1 MIDVFKFIDDF
12 LNLPTRE
19 LEEELY
25 NNGYQ
30 IVKGNLIKKG
40 KSRIWFTAHIDT
52 YNDYLFGE
60 FKEIYPLKIVIEDN
74 FILQA
79 QFYYLI
85 QQENKTI
92 EEVYLN
98 PVELLNLKDKLK
110 RKKIIYKDDLDDI
123 ELVEEHFLHIIGEK
137 RKIES
142 LEELNLKT
150 VLGADDRLGV
160 FLCDLIYNKTNGEF
174 GIILSNNEE
183 SSYNSI
189 EYLDNDFWSDNK
201 IEILIALDKRDSYYS
216 TNKFFNNN
224 ELEEF
229 LQSNGF
235 KKLNE
240 DDRSSNIDYV
250 NIPAI
255 NIGIGFYNEHTPF
268 EVINLEKTEKTLDLL
283 FKLLSTFSK

>member
-1 MIDVFKFIDDF
+1 VLDVFKLVDDF

-25 NNGYQ
+25 DNGYQ
-30 IVKGNLIKKG
+30 IIKGNLIKKG
-40 KSRIWFTAHIDT
+40 KSGIWLTAHIDT
-52 YNDYLFGE
+52 YNDCLFGE
-60 FKEIYPLKIVIEDN
+60 FKEIYPLKIVIENN

-79 QFYYLI
+79 QFYHLI

-98 PVELLNLKDKLK
+98 PFELLSLKDRLKK
-110 RKKIIYKDDLDDI
+110 RKITYKDDLDDI

-189 EYLDNDFWSDNK
+189 EYLDDDFWSDNK
-201 IEILIALDKRDSYYS
+201 IKMLISLDKRDSYYS

-268 EVINLEKTEKTLDLL
+268 EIINLEKTEKTLELL
-283 FKLLSTFSK
+283 FKLLSTFSQ

>member
-1 MIDVFKFIDDF
+1 VLDVFKLVDDF

-25 NNGYQ
+25 DNGYQ
-30 IVKGNLIKKG
+30 IIKGNLIKKG
-40 KSRIWFTAHIDT
+40 KSGIWLTAHIDT
-52 YNDYLFGE
+52 YNDCLFGE
-60 FKEIYPLKIVIEDN
+60 FKEIYPLKIVIENN

-79 QFYYLI
+79 QFYHLI

-98 PVELLNLKDKLK
+98 PFELLSLKDRLRK
-110 RKKIIYKDDLDDI
+110 RKITYKDDLDDI

-189 EYLDNDFWSDNK
+189 EYLDDDFWSDNK
-201 IEILIALDKRDSYYS
+201 IKMLISLDKRDSYYS

-268 EVINLEKTEKTLDLL
+268 EIINLEKTEKTLELL
-283 FKLLSTFSK
+283 FKLLSTFSQ